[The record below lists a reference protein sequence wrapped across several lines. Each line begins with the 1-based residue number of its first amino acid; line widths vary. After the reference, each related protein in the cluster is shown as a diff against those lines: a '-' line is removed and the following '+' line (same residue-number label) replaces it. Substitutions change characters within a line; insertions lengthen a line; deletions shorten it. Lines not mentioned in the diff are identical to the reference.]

1 MIRFYYGSGSP
12 VSWRVQLSREEK
24 GLAYE
29 PVLLSFE
36 KGEHKSPEH
45 LARSP
50 HGKVPALEDDG
61 VSLYESSAIV
71 EYLEERYPRTPLLP
85 PDPAER
91 ARVRIE
97 ELECLLC
104 STSRSASSR
113 SRGRSS
119 SRRPTSATRRRSRR
133 RGRRSAGSS
142 ASSRRG
148 RPAARA
154 NTSWARC
161 RAPTSPGSPSS
172 RSRRAPAPTSSAARR
187 RGSSTGAPECGRG
200 RATSGAIRRTGGR
213 SSSAPGV
220 PHAEDRGRRRH
231 RGEEPERVLEDR
243 VHVAR
248 GEAGHRVARHHHLI
262 ARVHRVEDEVRDC
275 DV

>member
-12 VSWRVQLSREEK
+12 FSWRVQLVLEEK

-36 KGEHKSPEH
+36 KGEHKSPAH

-97 ELECLLC
+97 ELECLLYF
-104 STSRSASSR
+104 TERFFPLAR
-113 SRGRSS
+113 HVFFTPPDKRD
-119 SRRPTSATRRRSRR
+119 PA
-133 RGRRSAGSS
+133 AVE
-142 ASSRRG
+142 
-148 RPAARA
+148 AARA
-154 NTSWARC
+154 EVRGHLGQLEARAARGKGEYLVGALS
-161 RAPTSPGSPSS
+161 RADFTWLPFVEIAARAGADLDRGATPWLVDW
-172 RSRRAPAPTSSAARR
+172 RSRMRARPSY
-187 RGSSTGAPECGRG
+187 E
-200 RATSGAIRRTGGR
+200 R
-213 SSSAPGV
+213 SYP
-220 PHAEDRGRRRH
+220 PHWRKK
-231 RGEEPERVLEDR
+231 
-243 VHVAR
+243 
-248 GEAGHRVARHHHLI
+248 
-262 ARVHRVEDEVRDC
+262 
-275 DV
+275 